1 MTSLALLIA
10 LLVVPTAEVPQAS
23 LNVMVLIGHPDEAA
37 GSSAAVTIAPGTVL
51 YAGPGAWAFAGEN
64 SAARA
69 ERYVTLAERL
79 KEDYRL
85 ASISPEPAKSLRLE
99 VDQTEVVPTVDAG
112 PTVEITPLAIE
123 PHATTYRV
131 RLKQGATLLAEPTVA
146 VRRNGL
152 AIVGTRDGKA
162 APYLFVVL
170 EDTADLAKRLVR
182 EPKKIYNVS
191 PHYPPE
197 AKEARVQG
205 IVMIKCRI
213 DVEGRMAHA
222 EVVRG
227 IQGELGTKLNEAA
240 LEAVRQ
246 WRYEPA
252 VDEGGS
258 PTEIEMT
265 ITINFK
271 LSPPDAR
278 PPK

>member
-1 MTSLALLIA
+1 MTSLTLLTA
-10 LLVVPTAEVPQAS
+10 LLVAQAAPQAS
-23 LNVMVLIGHPDEAA
+23 LNVMVLIGHPDAAA
-37 GSSAAVTIAPGTVL
+37 GSSAVVTIAPGTVL

-69 ERYVTLAERL
+69 ERYVTLADQL
-79 KEDYRL
+79 KESYRL

-99 VDQTEVVPTVDAG
+99 VDQTEVVPTVEAG
-112 PTVEITPLAIE
+112 PTVEITPLAID

-131 RLKQGATLLAEPTVA
+131 RLRQGATLLAEPTLA
-146 VRRNGL
+146 VRRKGL
-152 AIVGTRDGKA
+152 GIVGTRDGKA

-170 EDTADLAKRLVR
+170 EDTAELAQRLVR

-191 PHYPPE
+191 PQYPLE

-205 IVMIKCRI
+205 IVMIRCRI
-213 DVEGRMAHA
+213 DVDGRMAQA
-222 EVVRG
+222 EVIRG
-227 IQGELGTKLNEAA
+227 IQGALGAKLNEAA
-240 LEAVRQ
+240 LDAVRQ

-252 VDEGGS
+252 VDDGGS
-258 PTEIEMT
+258 PTETEMT

-271 LSPPDAR
+271 PSPPEAR

>member
-1 MTSLALLIA
+1 MTSLALLTA
-10 LLVVPTAEVPQAS
+10 LLVAPAAPQAS

-69 ERYVTLAERL
+69 ERYVTLADRL
-79 KEDYRL
+79 KENYRL

-112 PTVEITPLAIE
+112 PTVEITPLAID

-152 AIVGTRDGKA
+152 GIIGTRDGKA

-170 EDTADLAKRLVR
+170 EDTAELAKRLLR

-191 PHYPPE
+191 PQYPPE
-197 AKEARVQG
+197 AKEAHVQG
-205 IVMIKCRI
+205 IVMIRCRI
-213 DVEGRMAHA
+213 DVEGRMLHA

-227 IQGELGTKLNEAA
+227 IPGELGTKLNEAA
-240 LEAVRQ
+240 LEAVQQ

-252 VDEGGS
+252 VDDGGS
-258 PTEIEMT
+258 PIETEMT
-265 ITINFK
+265 VTINFR
-271 LSPPDAR
+271 LSPPETR
-278 PPK
+278 SPK